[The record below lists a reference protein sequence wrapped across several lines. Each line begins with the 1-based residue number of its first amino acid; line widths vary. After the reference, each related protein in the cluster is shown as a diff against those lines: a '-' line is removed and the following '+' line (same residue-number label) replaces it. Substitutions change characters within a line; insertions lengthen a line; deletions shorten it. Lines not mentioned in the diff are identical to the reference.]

1 MKRAHLSLFI
11 LKGSGERKQQ
21 SYSHFPNANDIGEA
35 SWFHWE
41 MSSIKPT
48 EEICVT
54 TLRHDSAFPTLLGY
68 LI

>member
-1 MKRAHLSLFI
+1 MKRALLSLFI
-11 LKGSGERKQQ
+11 LKG

-48 EEICVT
+48 EEIRET
-54 TLRHDSAFPTLLGY
+54 TLQHDSAFPTLLGY